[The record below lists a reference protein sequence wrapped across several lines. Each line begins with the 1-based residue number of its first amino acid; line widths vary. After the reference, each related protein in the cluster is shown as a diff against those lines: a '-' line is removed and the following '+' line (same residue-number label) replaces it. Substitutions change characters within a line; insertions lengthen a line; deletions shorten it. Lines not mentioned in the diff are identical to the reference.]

1 MRLRSPLL
9 AFALLSASICSPS
22 LAQTGGSASSL
33 PHIVEKDGRF
43 ALMVDGAPYLMLGAQ
58 VNNSSAWPAMLPEVW
73 PAIDKLHANTVE
85 MPIYWEQWEPTQGH
99 FDPSVLHTLL
109 AQAREH
115 HVHLVLLWFGTWKN
129 GSGHYTPPFV
139 KLNEAQAPHVVNR
152 DGRKLD
158 SLSPYSEWTLNA
170 DKTAFAALMR
180 ELKLSDPQ
188 HTVLM
193 VQVENEIGTYST
205 VRDFSPAAQKLFNE
219 AVPAELLK
227 ALDKQPA
234 AGSSTWPQ
242 VFGPDA
248 DEYFYAWS
256 IARYVNQIAAAGKA
270 EYPLPLYTNVA
281 TRDPFHGTPGSYESG
296 GAVDRVLPIWKAGA
310 PAIDVIGP
318 DLYNPD
324 YAVYTKLL
332 DIYHRSDNAMLIP
345 ENGNK
350 PEYARY
356 FYSALGHQAIGFA
369 VFGMDQTG
377 FSNAPLGAKKID
389 DEALAPFALDYETFG
404 PMDREI
410 AKLNF
415 EGKLQAVAENP
426 ADHYQTL
433 HFGDWDALVAFG
445 LPEFGHQDDKGAM
458 GNDPA
463 DGGAMVAQLGPN
475 EFLVTGVHA
484 RVDFLTTL
492 PGKQR
497 QFVRVEEGRYKDGA
511 WQFERIW
518 NGDQTDYGLNFT
530 SASQVLKVTVATY

>member
-1 MRLRSPLL
+1 MRLRSVLFAA
-9 AFALLSASICSPS
+9 AFLSAWFSAP
-22 LAQTGGSASSL
+22 LRAQTTGQKNSL
-33 PHIVEKDGRF
+33 PRIVEKDGSF

-58 VNNSSAWPAMLPEVW
+58 VNNSSAWPAMLPQVW

-99 FDPSVLHTLL
+99 FDPSVLHMLL

-115 HVHLVLLWFGTWKN
+115 RVHLVLLWFGTWKN

-139 KLNEAQAPHVVNR
+139 KLNETQSPHVVGR

-158 SLSPYSEWTLNA
+158 SLSPYSEFTLNA

-180 ELKLSDPQ
+180 ELKASDPQ

-193 VQVENEIGTYST
+193 VQVENEIGTYGT
-205 VRDFSPAAQKLFNE
+205 IRDFSPAAQKLFTQ

-227 ALDKQPA
+227 MLDKQP
-234 AGSSTWPQ
+234 GTWPE
-242 VFGPDA
+242 VFGADA

-256 IARYVNQIAAAGKA
+256 IARYVSQIAAAGKA
-270 EYPLPLYTNVA
+270 EYPLPLYINVA

-310 PAIDVIGP
+310 PAVDAIGP

-332 DIYHRSDNAMLIP
+332 DIYHRPDNPMFIP

-356 FYSALGHQAIGFA
+356 FYAALGHQAIGFA
-369 VFGMDQTG
+369 VFGIDQTG
-377 FSNAPLGAKKID
+377 FSNAPLGAPKID
-389 DEALAPFALDYETFG
+389 DAALAPFGLIYETFA
-404 PMDREI
+404 PMEREI

-415 EGKLQAVAENP
+415 EGKVQAVAENP

-433 HFGDWDALVAFG
+433 HFGDWNALVAFG
-445 LPEFGHQDDKGAM
+445 LPEFGHQDDKGAT
-458 GNDPA
+458 GNDPV

-484 RVDFLTTL
+484 RVDFLTAT

-497 QFVRVEEGRYKDGA
+497 QFVRVEEGKYKNGA

>member
-1 MRLRSPLL
+1 MRLRSVLL
-9 AFALLSASICSPS
+9 PFAFLFASLS
-22 LAQTGGSASSL
+22 SSL
-33 PHIVEKDGRF
+33 PAQMGNKVGSLPRIVKKDGRF

-58 VNNSSAWPAMLPEVW
+58 VNNSSAWPAMLPQVW
-73 PAIDKLHANTVE
+73 PAIEKLHANTVE
-85 MPIYWEQWEPTQGH
+85 VPIYWEQWEPTQGH
-99 FDPSVLHTLL
+99 FDPSVLHALL
-109 AQAREH
+109 TGAREH

-139 KLNEAQAPHVVNR
+139 KLNEAQAPHVVGR

-158 SLSPYSEWTLNA
+158 SLSPYSDWTLSA

-180 ELKLSDPQ
+180 EVKASDPQ

-193 VQVENEIGTYST
+193 VQVENEIGTYGT

-219 AVPAELLK
+219 AVPAEVLK
-227 ALDKQPA
+227 VLDKQP
-234 AGSSTWPQ
+234 GSWPQ
-242 VFGPDA
+242 VFGADA

-270 EYPLPLYTNVA
+270 EYPLPLYINVA

-310 PAIDVIGP
+310 PAIDAIGP

-332 DIYHRSDNAMLIP
+332 DIYHRPDNAMLIP

-356 FYSALGHQAIGFA
+356 VYAALGHEAIGFV

-377 FSNAPLGAKKID
+377 FSNAPLGAPKID
-389 DEALAPFALDYETFG
+389 DAALAPFALIYGTFT
-404 PMDREI
+404 PMDREL

-415 EGKLQAVAENP
+415 EGKVQAVAENP

-433 HFGDWDALVAFG
+433 HFGDWDALVSFG
-445 LPEFGHQDDKGAM
+445 LPEFGHQDDKGAT
-458 GNDPA
+458 GNDPV
-463 DGGAMVAQLGPN
+463 DGGAMVAQLGPD

-492 PGKQR
+492 AGKQR
-497 QFVRVEEGRYKDGA
+497 QFVRVEEGKYKDGV
-511 WQFERIW
+511 WHFERIW